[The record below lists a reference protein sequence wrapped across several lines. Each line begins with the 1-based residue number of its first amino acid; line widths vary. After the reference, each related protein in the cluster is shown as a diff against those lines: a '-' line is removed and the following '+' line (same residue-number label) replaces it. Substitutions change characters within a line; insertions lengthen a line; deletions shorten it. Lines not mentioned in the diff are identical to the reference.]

1 MFHFFRLFFL
11 TKLKRF
17 FDKISI
23 TTKEESSECVFVYG
37 FAFPSFLAIEINDLT
52 DIEIE
57 DDDANALEHTTYK
70 EIILFR
76 ETTPPSNH
84 FWIQIPLNYLNQLQV
99 PRIDVLMN
107 YGSVVR
113 VVASDIR

>member
-1 MFHFFRLFFL
+1 M

-113 VVASDIR
+113 VVASNIR